1 MVFIVLSAVP
11 HGSVASLVALVVK
24 SLLANAGDLRDM
36 SSVPGPGKSSGGGH
50 GNPLQYSCLE
60 NSMDRGAWWAISP
73 WVCKESDTTEV
84 TWHARKCMHKFPI
97 LCCQMGWNTG
107 DQTFRFF
114 FFWGEACCKT
124 LVKCRKVRYFVS
136 NHSTGRA
143 WPVLLLKVLFF
154 LEWFT
159 QRLFTQ
165 KSQEWWFLTS
175 P

>member
-36 SSVPGPGKSSGGGH
+36 SSVPGSGKSSGGGH

-114 FFWGEACCKT
+114 FFEGRHVVKPLWNAGSWDILSQIT
-124 LVKCRKVRYFVS
+124 QLVE
-136 NHSTGRA
+136 HG
-143 WPVLLLKVLFF
+143 LFF
-154 LEWFT
+154 CLKFYFFWNGLPRDYLRKRVKNGGF
-159 QRLFTQ
+159 
-165 KSQEWWFLTS
+165 
-175 P
+175 